1 MTGTALP
8 PMHPGELLREDVIPA
23 LNRSVSEIADLL
35 GVSRQTLHA
44 ILAERASVTPAM
56 ALRLGRLCG
65 NGPDL
70 WLNLQAKYDIAT
82 VTAAMSAELDRI
94 PMLNTAG

>member
-1 MTGTALP
+1 MTATALP
-8 PMHPGELLREDVIPA
+8 PMHPGELLREDIIPA
-23 LNRSVSEIADLL
+23 LDRPVSEIAELL

-70 WLNLQAKYDIAT
+70 WINLQAKYDIAT
-82 VTAAMSAELDRI
+82 VSAALAADWTPSPR
-94 PMLNTAG
+94 